1 MPTSP
6 FHYLEYRCQDETL
19 LMRFIDAFSLALMT
33 RISAEHVVAA
43 HIPLFRRQDNTLFG
57 HIDRQNPIL
66 GDGAKFEAHIVFMG
80 PSAYIPPEA
89 YINKQLPTWNYVAV
103 HMTAL
108 VEPIFSGEENFAVL
122 RQTSQYLCRKPGNFI
137 ANSSDP
143 RVVRNLPGICGIRIV
158 PSQIEGR
165 FKLSQDKA
173 PEDREAAMAWL
184 LNKSRSDEGE
194 LLQSL
199 MNY

>member
-6 FHYLEYRCQDETL
+6 FHYSEYRCEDEAL
-19 LMRFIDAFSLALMT
+19 LMRFIDAFSLALIT
-33 RISAEHVVAA
+33 RISAECIVAA
-43 HIPLFRRQDNTLFG
+43 HIPLFRRQDSTLFG
-57 HIDRQNPIL
+57 HTDRQNPLL
-66 GDGAKFEAHIVFMG
+66 GDGEPFEAHIVFIG
-80 PSAYIPPEA
+80 PSAYIPSEA

-103 HMTAL
+103 HMTAQ
-108 VEPIFSGEENFAVL
+108 VEPIISGEENFAIL
-122 RQTSQYLCRKPGNFI
+122 QQTSQYLRRAAGNFT

-143 RVVRNLPGICGIRIV
+143 RVVRNLPGICGIHVV

-165 FKLSQDKA
+165 FKLSQDKV
-173 PEDREAAMAWL
+173 PEDREAALAWL

-199 MNY
+199 MNF